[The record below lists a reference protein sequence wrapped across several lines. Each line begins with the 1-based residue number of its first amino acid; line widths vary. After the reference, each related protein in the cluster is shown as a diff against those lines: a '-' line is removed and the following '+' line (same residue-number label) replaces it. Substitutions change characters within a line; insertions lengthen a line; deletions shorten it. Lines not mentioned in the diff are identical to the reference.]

1 MGKEI
6 KAKDILGLPFDKRLE
21 LVEDI
26 WDSLAADAQ
35 SVPIPDWHRAEIKR
49 RLDRHKANPGTVEAW
64 EDVRARLGAKK
75 AKRPKP

>member
-26 WDSLAADAQ
+26 WDSLAADA
-35 SVPIPDWHRAEIKR
+35 SAVPIPDWHQVELKR
-49 RLDRHKANPGTVEAW
+49 RLARHKADPGEVETW
-64 EDVRARLGAKK
+64 EEVQVKLRGRA
-75 AKRPKP
+75 AKRSKP